1 MSRHDEDDETEYTS
15 RAQAAIKTGNFK
27 ALYLKQYG
35 DIAKLNHR
43 HNYTPEQ
50 VFNLAV
56 KYFTWA
62 EENAIKAAE
71 TAAFQGIVTEN
82 LVHKVRIF
90 TINGLSLFT
99 SISKGAF
106 QKWRKED
113 GFSDVMEFIDGVIHE
128 QKFQLAANGIIN
140 AAFIGKDLGIDKPAE
155 VNIENNNTLANVTT
169 EEVKDAVRDI
179 LGEL

>member
-1 MSRHDEDDETEYTS
+1 MSRHDEDDEIEHTN
-15 RAQAAIKTGNFK
+15 RAQEAIKAGNFK

-35 DIAKLNHR
+35 EIAKLNHR

-71 TAAFQGIVTEN
+71 TAAFQGVVTES
-82 LVHKVRIF
+82 LVHRVRIF

-99 SISKGAF
+99 AISKGAF

>member
-1 MSRHDEDDETEYTS
+1 MSRHEDDDRDYTS
-15 RAQAAIKTGNFK
+15 VAQEKIKVGNFK

-35 DIAKLNHR
+35 EIAKLNHR

-56 KYFTWA
+56 KYFSWA

-90 TINGLSLFT
+90 TLNGLSLYT
-99 SISKGAF
+99 AISKNTLMN
-106 QKWRKED
+106 WRKEP

-140 AAFIGKDLGIDKPAE
+140 AGFIGKDIGIDKPAE
-155 VNIENNNTLANVTT
+155 INIDNSNSLSAVTT